1 MKDVDIVSIKGLTKS
16 LWAQKVADHLF
27 SEKELA
33 DSCVEVSYLLKNNF
47 KNHINLNLLNND
59 FDNSTQKTPR
69 SNRSALDPERVKL
82 LQEAMKYK
90 YKLDT
95 DKFDKEWILVVKAI
109 NSKGRGYKFKHAF
122 QAVQKAF
129 KEFSQRAPASLD

>member
-1 MKDVDIVSIKGLTKS
+1 M
-16 LWAQKVADHLF
+16 
-27 SEKELA
+27 
-33 DSCVEVSYLLKNNF
+33 
-47 KNHINLNLLNND
+47 
-59 FDNSTQKTPR
+59 
-69 SNRSALDPERVKL
+69 DPERVKL

-109 NSKGRGYKFKHAF
+109 NSKGRDYKFKHAF